1 MKNRQ
6 WFIGFTI
13 MLEIFLV
20 GVLLDL
26 VSLSVKAMTVTPD
39 WKQINIDGLG
49 DPLPRRLPSFEELGD
64 YLYAGTWHFLTP
76 GIASAEIWRTFK
88 GTEWEQ
94 VSFVGFGDANNKWSY
109 RDNATTVY
117 KDHLNIAVN
126 NWVTGNE
133 VWRIGLNANKTYL
146 PLLLKNYPV
155 IETGKV
161 VFVSNRDGNDEIYS
175 MNYDGSGITRL
186 TNNSSEDF
194 SPSWS
199 PDGLKIVF
207 DSDRTGEYEIYIMNA
222 NGSNQQKI
230 TSMADSFSPRWSP
243 DGTRIAFVND
253 NGSGPVVYTMN
264 PSGGDLLAV
273 TDPAMYASSPCWSSN
288 GERIAFIG
296 SLTAPGIYMV
306 DVDGSNQELIYAS
319 EGLASFAWSPD
330 GKQIA
335 LTKWAAPDL
344 NFDLYL
350 YDIGSAEI
358 TRLTTTTRNHLMG
371 GWSPDGHY
379 LIFSSNRDVLTNF
392 EIYTMDLIWRSVE
405 NLTHNQ
411 AADVDPDWIK

>member
-6 WFIGFTI
+6 WLIGFTV
-13 MLEIFLV
+13 MLELCLI

-26 VSLSVKAMTVTPD
+26 VALPVKAMTVTPD

-49 DPLPRRLPSFEELGD
+49 DPLPRQLPPFEGFGD
-64 YLYAGTWHFLTP
+64 YLYAGVWHFLTP
-76 GIASAEIWRTFK
+76 ETASAETWRTSK

-117 KDHLNIAVN
+117 KDHLNNTAN
-126 NWVTGNE
+126 NWVTGDE
-133 VWRIGLNANKTYL
+133 VWRMGLNTNKTYL

-175 MNYDGSGITRL
+175 MNYDGSGVIRL

-194 SPSWS
+194 GPRWS
-199 PDGLKIVF
+199 PDGSKIVF

-230 TSMADSFSPRWSP
+230 TSMAYSFSPRWSP

-253 NGSGPVVYTMN
+253 NGSGTVVYTMN

-273 TDPAMYASSPCWSSN
+273 TDPAMYASSPCWSPN

-306 DVDGSNQELIYAS
+306 DANGSNQELIYAS

-350 YDIGSAEI
+350 YDIGRAEI
-358 TRLTTTTRNHLMG
+358 TRLTTTTRNHLMV
-371 GWSPDGHY
+371 GWSPYGHY
-379 LIFSSNRDVLTNF
+379 LIFSSNRDDLTNF

-411 AADVDPDWIK
+411 AADVGPDWIE